1 MTKKSK
7 QKDNKKISDED
18 KKLVDAFFTG
28 VDYVDADNLKPII
41 DWYSSYLII
50 QDMIGKKYK
59 K

>member
-1 MTKKSK
+1 
-7 QKDNKKISDED
+7 
-18 KKLVDAFFTG
+18 VDAFFTG